1 LNASGKR
8 AILLHTSW
16 SFKVKSGNEK
26 EVAMVARCVAGLV
39 LILISMT
46 SFPTSAQDR
55 NPFRDPQRPMEERIT
70 NILSLMTLDE
80 KIACL
85 GATTAVPRLGI
96 PNAGFTEGLHGLV
109 RKAWGQI
116 KEVPTTQFAL
126 AVGMAQTWDPELLTR
141 AGAAE
146 GFEARYITQNKAY
159 RTPALVIWAPNADLI
174 RDPRWGRAEES
185 YGEDPFLNGTLAAAF
200 IKGLQGEDP
209 KYWQAAALLKHFM
222 ANSNEDN
229 RTGSS
234 SDFDIRLMREYY
246 SVPFRMGFLEGGAR
260 SFMESYNAWNGIP
273 MTTHPIVASLIR
285 EWGVNGIISTDAGGM
300 KYMVSNHKYYKT
312 LKEAVAGAVK
322 IGTNQFL
329 DQYQEPL
336 KEALKENLVSGRD
349 IDEALR
355 GKFRTVIRLGLLDPP
370 QMVSYSTIGEGPKPW
385 ETEANK
391 GVARAIARESVVL
404 LKNSGNFL
412 PLNKEK
418 IHSIAVIGPRADEV
432 QYDYYSGPAPYLVT
446 PLQGIKDKIGAGVEV
461 RYAADNS
468 NNAAVNAAKA
478 SDVAIVVV
486 GNHPWCGVD
495 RNAPGIW
502 KESSTVPCTLKS
514 EGREGRDRVSLTLES
529 EELVKQVYAANS
541 KTVVVLVTSFPYAI
555 VWSQEHVPAILA
567 ATHATQELGN
577 ALAEVLFGEY
587 NPSGKLTT
595 TWVRSL
601 DQLPNMMD
609 YNIRHGRTYMYFKG
623 KPLYP
628 FGHGLSYTKFRYM
641 AMNLSGPALKKDGQ
655 LTVSVVVRNTGDRAG
670 EEVVQLYVAYPKSK
684 VERPIKE
691 LKGFKRVKIQP
702 GSTTTVQIPLKAE
715 SLAYWDEGLN
725 KWVVEEKPVTIM
737 VGGSSSDIQ
746 LSGKVNVV
754 SSLRAVGRR

>member
-1 LNASGKR
+1 MA
-8 AILLHTSW
+8 
-16 SFKVKSGNEK
+16 
-26 EVAMVARCVAGLV
+26 ARCFAG
-39 LILISMT
+39 LILILVSTMR
-46 SFPTSAQDR
+46 FPTQAQNQYPFR
-55 NPFRDPQRPMEERIT
+55 NPQTPIEERIS

-96 PNAGFTEGLHGLV
+96 PNAGLTEGLHGLV
-109 RKAWGQI
+109 RKAWGQT

-126 AVGMAQTWDPELLTR
+126 AVGMAQTWDPDLLKR

-146 GFEARYITQNKAY
+146 GFEARYITQSEKY
-159 RTPALVIWAPNADLI
+159 RTPALVVWAPNADLV

-200 IKGLQGEDP
+200 IQGLQGDDP
-209 KYWQAAALLKHFM
+209 RYWQAAALLKHLM

-229 RTGSS
+229 RIGSS
-234 SDFDIRLMREYY
+234 SDFDTRLMREYY

-273 MTTHPIVASLIR
+273 MTAHPIVASLIR

-300 KYMVSNHKYYKT
+300 KYMVSNHKYYKS
-312 LKEAVAGAVK
+312 LKEAAAGALK

-336 KEALKENLVSGRD
+336 KEALKENLVSEHD
-349 IDEALR
+349 IDAALR

-370 QMVSYSTIGEGPKPW
+370 QMVSYSTIGDGPEPW
-385 ETEANK
+385 NTEANK
-391 GVARAIARESVVL
+391 GVARAVARESVVL

-412 PLNKEK
+412 PLNKGK

-432 QYDYYSGPAPYLVT
+432 LYDYYSGPAPYLVT
-446 PLQGIKDKIGAGVEV
+446 PLQGIKNKVGTGIEV

-495 RNAPGIW
+495 RSAPGIW
-502 KESSTVPCTLKS
+502 KDSSTAPCTLKS
-514 EGREGRDRVSLTLES
+514 EGREGRDRVSITLES
-529 EELVKQVYAANS
+529 EELVKQVQAANS
-541 KTVVVLVTSFPYAI
+541 KTVLVLVTSFPYAI
-555 VWSQEHVPAILA
+555 VWSEEHVPAILA

-577 ALAEVLFGEY
+577 ALADVLFGDY

-595 TWVRSL
+595 TWVKSL
-601 DQLPNMMD
+601 DQLPPIMD

-628 FGHGLSYTKFRYM
+628 FGYGLSYTKFRYM
-641 AMNLSGPALKKDGQ
+641 AMSVSNPVLKKNGQ
-655 LTVSVVVRNTGDRAG
+655 LTVSVAIRNTGELAG

-684 VERPIKE
+684 VERSIKE
-691 LKGFKRVKIQP
+691 LKGFKRLKLQP
-702 GSTTTVQIPLKAE
+702 GSTTTVRIPLKAE
-715 SLAYWDEGLN
+715 SLAYWDEGAN
-725 KWVVEEKPVTIM
+725 NWVVEEEPVTIM
-737 VGGSSSDIQ
+737 VGRSSSDIQ
-746 LSGKVNVV
+746 LSGKINVV
-754 SSLRAVGRR
+754 SSQ